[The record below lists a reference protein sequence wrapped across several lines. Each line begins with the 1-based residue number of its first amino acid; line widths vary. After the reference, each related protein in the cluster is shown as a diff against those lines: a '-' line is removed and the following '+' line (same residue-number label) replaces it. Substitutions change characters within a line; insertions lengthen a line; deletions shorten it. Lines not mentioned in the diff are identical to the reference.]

1 MRNKYWRLRRAGSN
15 VIGRKYDCRRRITRT
30 SMPYRKKM
38 NPLISQVLEAAMLI
52 CFGLSWPT
60 NAYKNY
66 QARTA
71 AGTSWQ
77 FIMLITVGYFA
88 GIAAKIVSGSINW
101 VLAIYILNLVF
112 LAANWGVYFRNR
124 ALDKARVAQGA
135 AATAAATANATHEL
149 KNVVFATDG
158 SEQSVKAAVF
168 AARTLDLADAKVRV
182 LACAPD
188 ASAETKAGQCAST
201 TAHALEQEGLA
212 AICATRTGNPAAEIV
227 AGADDCSADLVV
239 MGSRGLT
246 GLKTVL
252 LGSVSRAV
260 SENAGCP
267 VLIVR

>member
-1 MRNKYWRLRRAGSN
+1 M
-15 VIGRKYDCRRRITRT
+15 I
-30 SMPYRKKM
+30 
-38 NPLISQVLEAAMLI
+38 PLISQILEAAMLV

-88 GIAAKIVSGSINW
+88 GIAAKVVSGSINW

-112 LAANWGVYFRNR
+112 LAANWAVYFRNR
-124 ALDKARVAQGA
+124 KLDAKRIEQGSEDT
-135 AATAAATANATHEL
+135 AATLHHDSLL

-158 SEQSVKAAVF
+158 SEPSAKAAVY
-168 AARTLDLADAKVRV
+168 AAKSLDLADNAVIKV
-182 LACAPD
+182 LACYADENGKAQAESAASKTAALLAENGID
-188 ASAETKAGQCAST
+188 ATWL
-201 TAHALEQEGLA
+201 TA
-212 AICATRTGNPAAEIV
+212 CGNPAAEIV
-227 AGADDCSADLVV
+227 TSAQDNKANLIV

-246 GLKTVL
+246 GLGSVL
-252 LGSVSRAV
+252 MGSVSRAV
-260 SENAGCP
+260 SEKAGCP